1 MRLFESLDNLLLTKY
16 AKFNSIKR
24 INSFSWNRR
33 VKISCSTR
41 LRESTIKNLRELL
54 ENHSKNSQI
63 KNISLINNILF
74 WRLNTWSYVFINTV
88 EHHHSLDLVLSSN
101 FIMSKRSSIKERFKE
116 FQSRFFQI
124 SDADSSK
131 LSSAESFIN
140 EDDES
145 FAETVISF
153 VSIENWKTQ
162 CMILDRETDQLNELS
177 KQQDNEI
184 KELKTK
190 LQTKEITSSDFIY
203 SERSRSQKIPDSFWF
218 TDKKNSTWENWYD
231 KIQNK
236 LEINVD
242 LFSNEQVKLSYVHFR
257 LFNDAA
263 DVAQSRRERD
273 CVNLYKIV
281 DDLLKELAEL
291 FNDSDKKVNFCRKY
305 YNLIQESKKFS
316 EFYTQFQQ
324 LSFYL
329 KYHEKQ
335 LIVDLKDKINLHL
348 RFVWIDQLVQSDSLK
363 KIHFYLIHL
372 NNDQRVI
379 WKIKNKV
386 NLIKCID
393 DLSKIIFH
401 KAVVTQSVN
410 HSKSDHLKSRDA
422 ILTSVKKADVLV
434 EICFICHKSDHNS
447 RECSDWST
455 RINAVN
461 NEYDHFEFNFNF
473 DFNSKN

>member
-1 MRLFESLDNLLLTKY
+1 MKQTSENKL
-16 AKFNSIKR
+16 FNSIKR
-24 INSFSWNRR
+24 IDDKKSSW
-33 VKISCSTR
+33 IAW
-41 LRESTIKNLRELL
+41 ESL
-54 ENHSKNSQI
+54 KNSQI
-63 KNISLINNILF
+63 KNTSLINNILF

-88 EHHHSLDLVLSSN
+88 EHYHSLDLVLSSN
-101 FIMSKRSSIKERFKE
+101 FIMSKRSFIEERFEE
-116 FQSRFFQI
+116 FRSRFSQI
-124 SDADSSK
+124 SETDSLK

-145 FAETVISF
+145 FTETVILS
-153 VSIENWKTQ
+153 VSIKNWKTQ
-162 CMILDRETDQLNELS
+162 CMTLDRETDQLNELS
-177 KQQDNEI
+177 KQRDDEI
-184 KELKTK
+184 KELKTR

-203 SERSRSQKIPDSFWF
+203 SERSRSQKIPDSLWF
-218 TDKKNSTWENWYD
+218 TDEKNSTWKNWYD

-242 LFSNEQVKLSYVHFR
+242 LFSNERVKLSYVHFR
-257 LFNDAA
+257 LFDDAA
-263 DVAQSRRERD
+263 DVAQSKRERD

-291 FNDSDKKVNFCRKY
+291 FNDSDKKVNFRKEY

-335 LIVDLKDKINLHL
+335 LIVDLKDKINSRL
-348 RFVWIDQLVQSDSLK
+348 RFIWIDQLVQSDFLK
-363 KIHFYLIHL
+363 EIHFYLIHL

-379 WKIKNKV
+379 QKIKNKV
-386 NLIKCID
+386 NLIKHVD

-401 KAVVTQSVN
+401 KAVVTQSID

-434 EICFICHKSDHNS
+434 ETCFICHKSDHSS
-447 RECSDWST
+447 RECSDQSI

-461 NEYDHFEFNFNF
+461 NEYDCFKF
-473 DFNSKN
+473 DFNLNFDSKN

>member
-1 MRLFESLDNLLLTKY
+1 MSSY
-16 AKFNSIKR
+16 
-24 INSFSWNRR
+24 SF
-33 VKISCSTR
+33 I
-41 LRESTIKNLRELL
+41 E
-54 ENHSKNSQI
+54 
-63 KNISLINNILF
+63 
-74 WRLNTWSYVFINTV
+74 
-88 EHHHSLDLVLSSN
+88 EH
-101 FIMSKRSSIKERFKE
+101 FKE
-116 FQSRFFQI
+116 FWNHFSQI

-131 LSSAESFIN
+131 LFSAESFIS

-145 FAETVISF
+145 FAETVILS
-153 VSIENWKTQ
+153 VSIENWKTR
-162 CMILDRETDQLNELS
+162 CMILDREMNQLNKLS
-177 KQQDNEI
+177 NQRDNEI

-203 SERSRSQKIPDSFWF
+203 SERSRSQKIPDSLWF
-218 TDKKNSTWENWYD
+218 TDEKNSTWKNWYD

-242 LFSNEQVKLSYVHFR
+242 LFSNERVKLSYVHFR

-291 FNDSDKKVNFCRKY
+291 FNDSDKKVNFRRKY

-316 EFYTQFQQ
+316 EFYTQFQR

-335 LIVDLKDKINLHL
+335 LIVDLKDKINSRL
-348 RFVWIDQLVQSDSLK
+348 RFVWIDQLVQLDFLK
-363 KIHFYLIHL
+363 EIRFYLIHL

-379 WKIKNKV
+379 REIKNKV
-386 NLIKCID
+386 NLIKCVD

-422 ILTSVKKADVLV
+422 VLTSVKEADVLV
-434 EICFICHKSDHNS
+434 ETCFICHKSDHS
-447 RECSDWST
+447 FREYSDRSI

-461 NEYDHFEFNFNF
+461 NEYDRFEFDFDSNF
-473 DFNSKN
+473 DSKNYSSLQKSLKR